1 MVILTFF
8 KFIGMK
14 KWFNYRGT
22 ISGNTY
28 LFRSLILGTPLY
40 IVYFLLEEENYY
52 AGSLFGLF
60 VYIIMYSFRYKRM
73 SAVFK
78 DRIDFG
84 KKLFYITISM
94 ELLLAVYYLFDVELG
109 QSEDFAFIDLIEL
122 PSAIFVLFILCKDSG
137 IKKHNG

>member
-1 MVILTFF
+1 
-8 KFIGMK
+8 MK
-14 KWFNYRGT
+14 NWFNYKGT
-22 ISGNTY
+22 ISGKTY
-28 LFRSLILGTPLY
+28 LFRSLIVGIPLF
-40 IVYFLLEEENYY
+40 IVYDLLLEKNYY
-52 AGSLFGLF
+52 VGSVFYLF
-60 VYIIMYSFRYKRM
+60 VLLTLYSFRHKRM

-78 DRIDFG
+78 DKIDLG

-137 IKKHNG
+137 IEKHNG